1 MSDGSEIQFSDEANN
16 DAPYM
21 DVSYNPK
28 QGVFFSTAGN
38 RYQGDY
44 GWERDSAEMTLDLKD
59 VKALRDYLDEVLE
72 AEEHKRIQA
81 SHLRLIELN
90 KIKLGKPRVYK
101 RDVSGLAETEWFDK
115 DGFVKTRP
123 WTCTGVP
130 EDTRKTCYKTWEDA
144 MEWATMSSEKRIE
157 RIEYDAQFEM
167 GQ

>member
-1 MSDGSEIQFSDEANN
+1 MAHILVPMTNGSEIQFSDEVNT

-21 DVSYNPK
+21 DVSYVET
-28 QGVFFSTAGN
+28 GIFFSIAG
-38 RYQGDY
+38 RSYQGDY
-44 GWERDSAEMTLDLKD
+44 GWVRDSCEMTLDIKD
-59 VKALRDYLDEVLE
+59 VQALRDYLDEVLE
-72 AEEHKRIQA
+72 ANKPKPKY
-81 SHLRLIELN
+81 HLWN
-90 KIKLGKPRVYK
+90 VPKPRVYK

-144 MEWATMSSEKRIE
+144 IEWATMSSEKRIE